1 MGMTEA
7 IAPVLVLVALVE
19 AIKAKKKKNNRPLAL
34 SDYFNKSNT
43 ANRL

>member
-7 IAPVLVLVALVE
+7 IALVLVLVALVE
-19 AIKAKKKKNNRPLAL
+19 AIKKNNRPLAL

>member
-7 IAPVLVLVALVE
+7 IALVLVLVALVE
-19 AIKAKKKKNNRPLAL
+19 AIKAIKKNRPLAL
-34 SDYFNKSNT
+34 SDYFNNSNT